1 MNHLCCGTVRH
12 YINVG
17 SEHFLGTHGLVL
29 PHKVHFKY
37 KINASLQSYAQ
48 EHSSLLG
55 GFTASLLP
63 FFYHSH
69 LVQALSSKLSLSFS
83 ISLPSRSPPSASLSH
98 TNSKMYSLTTNTKTR
113 THACTHTERHSYV
126 VELIRDQAAAA
137 SYLMCFVMY

>member
-1 MNHLCCGTVRH
+1 MNHLCCGTARH
-12 YINVG
+12 YFNVG

-37 KINASLQSYAQ
+37 KINASLQSYVQ

-69 LVQALSSKLSLSFS
+69 LVQALSTLTLYLSIYLSSLSLT
-83 ISLPSRSPPSASLSH
+83 ILCL
-98 TNSKMYSLTTNTKTR
+98 SLTYQFKD
-113 THACTHTERHSYV
+113 
-126 VELIRDQAAAA
+126 I
-137 SYLMCFVMY
+137 